1 MFGLMPFPL
10 TCIQSRA
17 AVLPPEGSGAD
28 VSDELQSSV
37 PLSELAVKGEDL
49 EQKVDNLSTE
59 NMTLTAKLI
68 ASHEMESLQQEKITI
83 LEERLVQASKAHVSL
98 HF

>member
-17 AVLPPEGSGAD
+17 TVFPPAGSSAG

-37 PLSELAVKGEDL
+37 PLSELEV
-49 EQKVDNLSTE
+49 
-59 NMTLTAKLI
+59 LTTKLM

-83 LEERLVQASKAHVSL
+83 LEERLVQALKKAHVSL